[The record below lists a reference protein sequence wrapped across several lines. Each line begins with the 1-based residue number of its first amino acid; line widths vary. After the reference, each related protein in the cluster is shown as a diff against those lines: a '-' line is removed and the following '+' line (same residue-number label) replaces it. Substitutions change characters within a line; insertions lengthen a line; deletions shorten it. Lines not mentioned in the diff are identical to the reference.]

1 MWNTLPRNR
10 AVPVSSVLVRA
21 WGRAA
26 LGLALLGALA
36 TSGVDA
42 QDRPQV
48 DVALVL
54 AVDVSGSID
63 AEEFKLQKEGIAL
76 ALVDPTVQRAIRNG
90 PHGRIAVAYVEWGSP
105 GGAAPVLEWRI
116 VRDEASAREVG
127 AALLAA
133 PRTAQS
139 YNAIGDAIVL
149 GTAMIRA
156 CPCRPARAVIDVSG
170 DNRDMRSVVPAFLA
184 REEAARAG
192 ITVNALAI
200 LQDAS
205 VGPSGKPLL
214 VEAYEREVIGGP
226 GAFVAVAETRADFGR
241 AIRRKMALE
250 ISGALAP
257 VQMGA
262 AP

>member
-1 MWNTLPRNR
+1 MR
-10 AVPVSSVLVRA
+10 
-21 WGRAA
+21 GRPFLA
-26 LGLALLGALA
+26 LALLAGLAASGA
-36 TSGVDA
+36 GA
-42 QDRPQV
+42 QDRPAV

-105 GGAAPVLEWRI
+105 GGAAPVLDWKI

-127 AALLAA
+127 AFLLAA
-133 PRTAQS
+133 PRTQQS

-156 CPCRPARAVIDVSG
+156 CPCRAGRAVIDVSG
-170 DNRDMRSVVPAFLA
+170 DNRDMRSVVPAPLA
-184 REEAARAG
+184 RDEAARAG

-214 VEAYEREVIGGP
+214 VEAYEREVIGGA

-250 ISGALAP
+250 ISGAPVP
-257 VQMGA
+257 VQVGA

>member
-1 MWNTLPRNR
+1 MQCRPLL
-10 AVPVSSVLVRA
+10 A
-21 WGRAA
+21 
-26 LGLALLGALA
+26 LALLVGLAASGA
-36 TSGVDA
+36 GA
-42 QDRPQV
+42 QDRPAV

-76 ALVDPTVQRAIRNG
+76 ALVDPAVQRAIRNG

-116 VRDEASAREVG
+116 VRDETSAREVG

-139 YNAIGDAIVL
+139 YNAIGDAMVL
-149 GTAMIRA
+149 ATAMIRA
-156 CPCRPARAVIDVSG
+156 CPCRAGRAVIDVSG
-170 DNRDMRSVVPAFLA
+170 DHRDMRSVGPAPLA
-184 REEAARAG
+184 RDLAAREG
-192 ITVNALAI
+192 VTVNALAI

-226 GAFVAVAETRADFGR
+226 GAFVAVAESRTDFGR

-250 ISGALAP
+250 ISGAP
-257 VQMGA
+257 SPMQVGA
-262 AP
+262 LP

>member
-1 MWNTLPRNR
+1 M
-10 AVPVSSVLVRA
+10 
-21 WGRAA
+21 
-26 LGLALLGALA
+26 
-36 TSGVDA
+36 
-42 QDRPQV
+42 

-76 ALVDPTVQRAIRNG
+76 ALLDPAVQRAIRNG
-90 PHGRIAVAYVEWGSP
+90 PHGRIAVAYVEWASP

-116 VRDEASAREVG
+116 VRDEASARDVG

-133 PRTAQS
+133 SRTAQS

-156 CPCRPARAVIDVSG
+156 CPCRAGRTIIDVSG
-170 DNRDMRSVVPAFLA
+170 DNRDMRSVVPATLA
-184 REEAARAG
+184 REAAAREG

-200 LQDAS
+200 LQDAG

-214 VEAYEREVIGGP
+214 VEAYEREVIGGA
-226 GAFVAVAETRADFGR
+226 GAFVAVAQTRADFGR
-241 AIRRKMALE
+241 AIRRKMAME
-250 ISGALAP
+250 ISDVPVP
-257 VQMGA
+257 VQAGA